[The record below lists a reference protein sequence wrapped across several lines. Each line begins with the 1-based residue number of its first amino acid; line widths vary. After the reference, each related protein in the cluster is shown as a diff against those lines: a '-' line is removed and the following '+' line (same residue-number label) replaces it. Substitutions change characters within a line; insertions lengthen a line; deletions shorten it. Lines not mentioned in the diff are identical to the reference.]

1 MEIVY
6 GVRNGD
12 LSCKRQATV
21 ETWSPWGWKR
31 LRPARGEVGRKRWRG
46 VQGVHEVSRGDREEG
61 RVGGRAHLSR
71 CFVPGQDA
79 IRTVG
84 DK

>member
-1 MEIVY
+1 MGTCPVNDRRLCRL
-6 GVRNGD
+6 GHPGAGR
-12 LSCKRQATV
+12 
-21 ETWSPWGWKR
+21 KR
-31 LRPARGEVGRKRWRG
+31 LGTARGEVGRKRWRG

-61 RVGGRAHLSR
+61 SVEGRAHLSR

-79 IRTVG
+79 IWTVG